1 MTGKEATESIANWS
15 KIGAKCAGREGTLQY
30 DQGANWISKQI
41 RTVSKLVQG
50 RNLNKLE
57 TVRGNCTGK
66 RMKTGKVLQVA
77 LFH

>member
-1 MTGKEATESIANWS
+1 M
-15 KIGAKCAGREGTLQY
+15 LQY